1 MNLVPLL
8 QILTSAPSPSWRPSV
23 WTTRSAAT
31 CRPSTSASASR
42 ASRGTGRWSA
52 EVSPAVQCWFYCT
65 RINAMQHASI
75 NRSLQSF
82 LTLYLLFSSSPRK
95 VACFWMNLKI
105 WQFICAITISA
116 SSHQHQQRNNRKK
129 NLTICCSRFNGCF
142 SVHSVTV
149 LPSTVLQQWWEMWN
163 YFENL

>member
-1 MNLVPLL
+1 MINLNMNLVPLL

-65 RINAMQHASI
+65 RINAMQHTSI

-82 LTLYLLFSSSPRK
+82 LTLYFLFSSSK
-95 VACFWMNLKI
+95 SYLFLNELE
-105 WQFICAITISA
+105 
-116 SSHQHQQRNNRKK
+116 H
-129 NLTICCSRFNGCF
+129 LTIYLCHYNFGWF
-142 SVHSVTV
+142 
-149 LPSTVLQQWWEMWN
+149 PSTSTKKQPEEKSYYLLFSLQW
-163 YFENL
+163 LL